1 MRAVGRRVAPVDPPR
16 PPDVPIRLRPD
27 GDRVDVARGATV
39 RLELDGRGPTVRLE
53 DDGRGLTVR
62 LDDGREVA
70 FRLLGVGRVRAGL
83 IRAGL
88 VDLRTGAER
97 GAALRV
103 VVGRLRRVLLVDGL
117 AGVGRV
123 MDEDRPG
130 IELERLLAGAGE
142 RPLVAGAVRVGVRLG
157 SGRDVFEA
165 PRFGVVADW
174 VRVGFGDEAFRDL
187 IVGRGTVDFGEVVSG
202 LARDGATVLAG

>member
-16 PPDVPIRLRPD
+16 LRAD
-27 GDRVDVARGATV
+27 GDLPDVARGVTV

-70 FRLLGVGRVRAGL
+70 FRLLGVGRV
-83 IRAGL
+83 RAGL

-130 IELERLLAGAGE
+130 IELERLLAGAGV

-157 SGRDVFEA
+157 SGRDVLEV

-174 VRVGFGDEAFRDL
+174 VRLGFGVELFRDL

-202 LARDGATVLAG
+202 RARDGVAVLAG